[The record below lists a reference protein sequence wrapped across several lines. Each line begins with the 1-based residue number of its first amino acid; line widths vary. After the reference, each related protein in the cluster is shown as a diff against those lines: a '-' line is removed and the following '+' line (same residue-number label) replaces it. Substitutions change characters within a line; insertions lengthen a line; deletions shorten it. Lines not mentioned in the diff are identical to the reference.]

1 MTHRGKGVVRGSWL
15 VVRKHRRHLGSK
27 LTCRRARLGVWSS
40 AAGNGGARCL
50 YNRCMTDSYFPI
62 TLRVRYAETDQMGVV
77 HHSVYAVW
85 FEAARTAFS
94 RAVGFPY
101 SEWER
106 RGVLLM
112 VSDLTCRF
120 RRPARYDDEVTIG
133 VRVAEAVSRR
143 VVFAYRVT
151 APNGALL
158 AEGETRHLVV
168 DRATGRPIVLPEAF
182 RESLLR
188 QPAA

>member
-1 MTHRGKGVVRGSWL
+1 MRG
-15 VVRKHRRHLGSK
+15 
-27 LTCRRARLGVWSS
+27 
-40 AAGNGGARCL
+40 L
-50 YNRCMTDSYFPI
+50 YNARVSTDFFPHH
-62 TLRVRYAETDQMGVV
+62 TRARYAETDQMGVV

-85 FEAARTAFS
+85 FEAARSAFS

-101 SEWER
+101 AEWER

-120 RRPARYDDEVTIG
+120 RRPARYDDEITIG

-143 VVFAYRVT
+143 VVFQYRVT
-151 APNGALL
+151 GPDGALL

-168 DRATGRPIVLPEAF
+168 DRVSGRPLTLPDEF
-182 RESLLR
+182 RDALLR
-188 QPAA
+188 QPSVA

>member
-1 MTHRGKGVVRGSWL
+1 MSADFYPHR
-15 VVRKHRRHLGSK
+15 
-27 LTCRRARLGVWSS
+27 T
-40 AAGNGGARCL
+40 
-50 YNRCMTDSYFPI
+50 
-62 TLRVRYAETDQMGVV
+62 RVRYAETDQMGIV

-112 VSDLTCRF
+112 VSDLICRF
-120 RRPARYDDEVTIG
+120 RRPARYDDEVTVS

-143 VVFAYRVT
+143 VVFEYRVT
-151 APNGALL
+151 DPGGELL
-158 AEGETRHLVV
+158 AEGETRHLAV
-168 DRATGRPIVLPEAF
+168 DRASGRPIVLPQEF
-182 RESLLR
+182 REALLR
-188 QPAA
+188 RPAV

>member
-1 MTHRGKGVVRGSWL
+1 V
-15 VVRKHRRHLGSK
+15 
-27 LTCRRARLGVWSS
+27 
-40 AAGNGGARCL
+40 N
-50 YNRCMTDSYFPI
+50 DEYFPFR
-62 TLRVRYAETDQMGVV
+62 TQVRYAETDQMGVV

-94 RAVGFPY
+94 RAIGFPY
-101 SEWER
+101 TEWER

-120 RRPARYDDEVTIG
+120 RHPARYDDEVTIA

-143 VVFAYRVT
+143 VVFEYRVT
-151 APNGALL
+151 GPDGELL

-168 DRATGRPIVLPEAF
+168 DRASGRPIVLPQEF
-182 RESLLR
+182 REALLR
-188 QPAA
+188 RPTA

>member
-1 MTHRGKGVVRGSWL
+1 MT
-15 VVRKHRRHLGSK
+15 
-27 LTCRRARLGVWSS
+27 ARQGT
-40 AAGNGGARCL
+40 AGEAECI
-50 YNRCMTDSYFPI
+50 YNPTMSDEFFPFR
-62 TLRVRYAETDQMGVV
+62 TRVRYAETDQMGVV

-101 SEWER
+101 REWER

-112 VSDLTCRF
+112 VSDLSCRF

-133 VRVAEAVSRR
+133 VRVVEAASRR

-151 APNGALL
+151 APGGELL

-168 DRATGRPIVLPEAF
+168 DRASGRPMVLPQEF
-182 RESLLR
+182 RASLLR
-188 QPAA
+188 TPQI